1 MTFIYNATIILSV
14 VSKFI
19 MDKYTKRKGV
29 ITKVGVMKGANEMNL
44 PYEIVKNYI
53 DAAKKKAEMPL
64 VKLIL
69 LGIFA
74 GMFIA
79 CGAEAS
85 SVAMHSISNV
95 GLARFIGGC
104 IFPVGLMMIVFIGGE
119 LFTGDC
125 LMIMGCVNKKVK
137 VFQMIKVLVVVYLAN
152 FIGALTIAFFTY
164 ISGQYNYSDSVLAA
178 YTIKVAM
185 GKESLSFGTAFFSGI
200 LCNIFVCVAVL
211 MAMSAKDIAGKA
223 LAIFFPIMAFVVS
236 GFEHCVANMYYIPAG
251 ILAKMNSEY
260 AEVAMETYG
269 YSQAQIDSL
278 NWSNFITKS
287 AIPVTLGNIVGG
299 MVFVGLIIYFIN
311 VKDIQKNNE
320 K

>member
-1 MTFIYNATIILSV
+1 
-14 VSKFI
+14 
-19 MDKYTKRKGV
+19 
-29 ITKVGVMKGANEMNL
+29 MNL
-44 PYEIVKNYI
+44 PCEIVKSYI

-95 GLARFIGGC
+95 GLARFVGGC
-104 IFPVGLMMIVFIGGE
+104 IFPVGLMMIVFVGGE

-125 LMIMGCVNKKVK
+125 LMIMGCINKKVK
-137 VFQMIKVLVVVYLAN
+137 VLQMIKVLVVVYLSNLA
-152 FIGALTIAFFTY
+152 GACMIAFFTY
-164 ISGQYNYSDSVLAA
+164 ASGQYNYSNSALAA

-185 GKESLSFGTAFFSGI
+185 GKENLSFGTAFVSGI
-200 LCNIFVCVAVL
+200 LCNIFVCIAVL

-251 ILAKMNSEY
+251 IFAKMNEDY
-260 AEVAMETYG
+260 ARISMELYG
-269 YSQAQIDSL
+269 YTQKQLDAL
-278 NWSNFITKS
+278 NWSNFLTKS
-287 AIPVTLGNIVGG
+287 AIPVTLGNIAGG
-299 MVFVGLIIYFIN
+299 MIFVGVIIYFIN
-311 VKDIQKNNE
+311 IKDIKKNNE
-320 K
+320 N